1 MVMFRDLALD
11 GKIPILGKFDEKNQS
26 GLFKMKVGT
35 SNNFNMLNSVVM
47 LIYPALD
54 GKYTV

>member
-1 MVMFRDLALD
+1 MFRDLALD